1 MITQT
6 YSAEYKVCV
15 QINFPMIFM
24 TNKYMTK
31 YIWGVRGENTF
42 ELDKLGIYDKRT

>member
-1 MITQT
+1 MVVAEYWISKIVLKNKIVQIMITQT

-31 YIWGVRGENTF
+31 YI
-42 ELDKLGIYDKRT
+42 